1 MKKHNAM
8 QYRFALALALAASGC
23 AVTDAEPEA
32 TAGENLYVSAGAQLW
47 NTPNHT
53 VPLCWYTPGY
63 AREKAIIQGAIARTW
78 VAVSNVNVTWRE
90 GCPTT
95 GTERFVKVQIG
106 RHGMVPDGRGGMY
119 YDHSTDGQ
127 TRGLGMAALS
137 SPTAAPADL
146 FGTPGMTFWVED
158 NGGSVAPRMEY
169 VAVHEFGHVLGFA
182 HEQDRAEQEAR
193 ACGPAG
199 VGGTNVGPYD
209 PESVM
214 NYCNHFGNYRGV
226 LSEGDVAGAR
236 QLYGGSGDRRNA
248 FADLTG
254 DGRADGVAV
263 NTDATYVAL
272 SSGAALGAVG
282 RWSAAFY
289 GTRETLFGDVNG
301 DRRADA
307 VAVNQQGVYVM
318 LSNGASFTSWGAW
331 STVPFYG
338 ARRTLVG
345 DLNGDGRA
353 DLVAVNHDSVY
364 VMRSTG
370 AGFTAPARWLAGA
383 AYGTMGTHL
392 ADVNGDGRADLV
404 AVGGTETRV
413 RLSTGSGFAAAAR
426 WSGAFYGVRATAFAD
441 VNGDR
446 RADAI
451 AVNDDAVYVMTS
463 SGSAFVG
470 YRAWSSIPF
479 YGTRDTLFADLTGD
493 GRADAVAVNDDGDYV
508 LTSTGSSLAWAGR
521 WSGPFYSQR

>member
-1 MKKHNAM
+1 VKRNPV
-8 QYRFALALALAASGC
+8 RGGG
-23 AVTDAEPEA
+23 V
-32 TAGENLYVSAGAQLW
+32 
-47 NTPNHT
+47 
-53 VPLCWYTPGY
+53 
-63 AREKAIIQGAIARTW
+63 AREEPPTRPAPPAAIIQGAIARTW

-106 RHGMVPDGRGGMY
+106 RNGMVPDGRGGMY

-127 TRGLGMAALS
+127 TRGLGMAALCA
-137 SPTAAPADL
+137 PTTAPADL
-146 FGTPGMTFWVED
+146 FGTLGMTFWVED

-182 HEQDRAEQEAR
+182 HEQERAEQEAR
-193 ACGPAG
+193 ACGPA
-199 VGGTNVGPYD
+199 VAGGINVGPYD

-214 NYCNHFGNYRGV
+214 NYCNHYGNYRGV

-236 QLYGGSGDRRNA
+236 QLYGGAGDRRNA

-282 RWSAAFY
+282 RWSGAFY
-289 GTRETLFGDVNG
+289 GTRETLFG
-301 DRRADA
+301 
-307 VAVNQQGVYVM
+307 
-318 LSNGASFTSWGAW
+318 
-331 STVPFYG
+331 
-338 ARRTLVG
+338 
-345 DLNGDGRA
+345 
-353 DLVAVNHDSVY
+353 
-364 VMRSTG
+364 
-370 AGFTAPARWLAGA
+370 
-383 AYGTMGTHL
+383 
-392 ADVNGDGRADLV
+392 DVNGDGRADLV

-426 WSGAFYGVRATAFAD
+426 WSGAFYGVWATAFAD